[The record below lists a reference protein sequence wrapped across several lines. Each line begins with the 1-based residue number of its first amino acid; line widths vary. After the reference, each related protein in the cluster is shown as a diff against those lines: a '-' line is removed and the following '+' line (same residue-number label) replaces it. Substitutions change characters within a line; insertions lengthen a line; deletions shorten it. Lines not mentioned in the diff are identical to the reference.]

1 MIVKWTIRS
10 GMGILEFHGDGTVE
24 KKEYDI
30 FYPGTIANVAIPC
43 GSHPE
48 AVDKEVIMMEME
60 VFRLADLATSFATR
74 MKAREVAELLSN
86 RVQNTKGDAVVVDWN
101 GVNAVS
107 PSFIDEFIGEIGVIM
122 QNQSR
127 GRSIVF
133 AGTILTSLSLLTR
146 Y

>member
-1 MIVKWTIRS
+1 
-10 GMGILEFHGDGTVE
+10 
-24 KKEYDI
+24 
-30 FYPGTIANVAIPC
+30 
-43 GSHPE
+43 
-48 AVDKEVIMMEME
+48 MMEME

-133 AGTILTSLSLLTR
+133 AGDDSYIIELIDTILRRREYPLGYALRPDDVREGQLGVLGDPTR
-146 Y
+146 SRVVPA